1 MTVNAIPTVQNTE
14 PFLKLLRAR
23 SQFYAESGRFQ
34 QVQFALTVCLPFIAG
49 LIGIFFDAIRP
60 FAAALTLIITVID
73 TTFIE
78 REFRRRLKVAARVCE
93 RFDCDLYGLP
103 WKVLVAGKPV
113 DPEDIT
119 KAARAWKR
127 GDEKLVDWYP
137 AAVDRAPLEF
147 ARFVCQ
153 RANLWYDSTLR
164 RGYAKGLFIGAWLA
178 FAILAVTALA
188 RGLDFL
194 NFILSIVP
202 AAPLMIWSIREGLR
216 QGDAASA
223 NDVLK
228 GEVEAAIEGYIAGEL
243 DADGASHRARD
254 IQDGIF
260 QRRVGTSPLLLPQLY
275 DWRRSGMEEQMNEG
289 ADALLKRAGF

>member
-1 MTVNAIPTVQNTE
+1 MTITTIPVVQNTE

-34 QVQFALTVCLPFIAG
+34 QMQFGSTVCLPFIAG

-60 FAAALTLIITVID
+60 FAAALTLVITVVD
-73 TTFIE
+73 TTLIE
-78 REFRRRLKVAARVCE
+78 REFRRRLKIAARVCE

-113 DPEDIT
+113 DPEDIIR
-119 KAARAWKR
+119 AARSWKR
-127 GDEKLVDWYP
+127 GDAKLVDWYP
-137 AAVDRAPLEF
+137 TAIDRAPLEF

-153 RANLWYDSTLR
+153 RANLWYDSALR
-164 RGYAKGLFIGAWLA
+164 RGYAKGLFIGSWLA
-178 FAILAVTALA
+178 FAILAFTALA

-194 NFILSIVP
+194 NFILSSVP
-202 AAPLMIWSIREGLR
+202 AAPLMIWAIREGLR

-223 NDVLK
+223 NEILK
-228 GEVEAAIEGYIAGEL
+228 AEVEAGIESYIAGEL
-243 DADGASHRARD
+243 DADRASLCARD